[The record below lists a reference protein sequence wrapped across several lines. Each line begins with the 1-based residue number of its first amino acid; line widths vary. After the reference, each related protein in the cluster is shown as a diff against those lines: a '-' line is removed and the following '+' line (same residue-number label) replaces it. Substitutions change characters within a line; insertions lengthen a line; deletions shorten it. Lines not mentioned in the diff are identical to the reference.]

1 MTEQVIIAG
10 FGGQGVISTG
20 MTLAHAGM
28 NEGKEVSWFPSYGAE
43 MRGGTANCCVV
54 VSDEKVASPIVNFAD
69 TVIVMNKPSLIK
81 FESRVRPGGKLFI
94 NSSLIDQKASRDD
107 IEVYYVPVNEIAA
120 KLGNTRVIGM
130 VMMGAYLKVTDLVKP
145 ETMVKSL
152 GYVLGEKKKGL
163 IPINEKALAEG
174 GKVEL

>member
-1 MTEQVIIAG
+1 MTEQVIISG

-20 MTLAHAGM
+20 MTLTHAGM
-28 NEGKEVSWFPSYGAE
+28 KEGKEVSWFPSYGAE

-54 VSDEKVASPIVNFAD
+54 VSDEKVASPIVNYAD
-69 TVIVMNKPSLIK
+69 TVIVMNMPSLLK

-94 NSSLIDQKASRDD
+94 NSSLIDQKATRDD
-107 IEVYYVPVNEIAA
+107 IDVYYVPVNEIAA

-130 VMMGAYLKVTDLVKP
+130 VMMGAYLKVTGIVKP
-145 ETMVKSL
+145 ETIIESL
-152 GYVLGEKKKGL
+152 VYVLGEKKRAL

-174 GKVEL
+174 GKLY